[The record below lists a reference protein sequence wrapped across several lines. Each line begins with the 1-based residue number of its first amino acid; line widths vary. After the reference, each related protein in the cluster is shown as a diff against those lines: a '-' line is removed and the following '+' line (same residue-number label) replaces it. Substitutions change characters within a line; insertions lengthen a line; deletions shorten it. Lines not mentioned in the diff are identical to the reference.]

1 VWQLDAEVAYKFTP
15 TFNLAVGGNNLTDN
29 YPERSGSAI
38 NYGSNLPYDVLSPI
52 GTNGAYYYARVTY
65 GF

>member
-1 VWQLDAEVAYKFTP
+1 
-15 TFNLAVGGNNLTDN
+15 VGGNNLTDN

-38 NYGSNLPYDVLSPI
+38 NYGGNLPYDVLSPI
-52 GTNGAYYYARVTY
+52 GTNGAYYYARATY